1 MSPTLR
7 SGKRLR
13 EPAADDCSICLEGL
27 PCRAKKL
34 PCGHRLHGKCF
45 KTLEEHGEHRC
56 PLCRGAFR
64 RPIHPIFDFLG
75 YSAKFQSVQETYG
88 FPAPE
93 SMMVLVYADTGR
105 PVLTTSDQIHVLN
118 DSVLI
123 LIKQEFLEAYV
134 DDDDEMPTYLIL
146 GYNARTD
153 GTVQPIDSLLQLFAQ
168 SPS

>member
-1 MSPTLR
+1 
-7 SGKRLR
+7 
-13 EPAADDCSICLEGL
+13 
-27 PCRAKKL
+27 
-34 PCGHRLHGKCF
+34 
-45 KTLEEHGEHRC
+45 
-56 PLCRGAFR
+56 
-64 RPIHPIFDFLG
+64 
-75 YSAKFQSVQETYG
+75 
-88 FPAPE
+88 
-93 SMMVLVYADTGR
+93 MMVLVYADTGR